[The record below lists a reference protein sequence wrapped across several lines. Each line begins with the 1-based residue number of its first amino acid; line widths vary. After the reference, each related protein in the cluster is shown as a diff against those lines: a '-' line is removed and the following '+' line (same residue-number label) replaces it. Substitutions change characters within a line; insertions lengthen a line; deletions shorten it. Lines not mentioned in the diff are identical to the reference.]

1 MAVGV
6 AVHKSRIE
14 EFRLRFAEAVQ
25 AHVGGELL
33 EAFLTLSAWL
43 TPDQIREQLMDE
55 LEELHPFGQGNPEP
69 VFGIRGVVL
78 RQRPEVFKGQHFRFS
93 IEDSRGRRLFGV
105 AWKMAKRLPPV
116 GVPIDLAVELAWNHF
131 NDRKLLQL
139 ELIDWR
145 SSHPE

>member
-6 AVHKSRIE
+6 SVPKAQLE
-14 EFRLRFAEAVQ
+14 EFRERFAEAVTQ
-25 AHVGGELL
+25 HVGGALL
-33 EAFLTLSAWL
+33 ESCLNLSAWL
-43 TPDQIREQLMDE
+43 TVDQIREQLMDE

-69 VFGIRGVVL
+69 VFGLRSVVL
-78 RQRPEVFKGQHFRFS
+78 RQRPEIFKGQHFRFS
-93 IEDSRGRRLFGV
+93 IDDSRGRRLFGV
-105 AWKMAKRLPPV
+105 AWKMAKRVPPT

-145 SSHPE
+145 LTPTN